1 MTGTATGSAV
11 YGDAVAV
18 YGFLAGGDDTP
29 AVRGGGRAG
38 TFYGD
43 AGLLGEGGVA
53 TGGQDTISF
62 AGGASAGAT
71 AVGDIADVA
80 GRLSGGSDVITGGS
94 GADRLYGDAITV
106 SASGSLKGGSDTIN
120 GGDGNDTYVV
130 DAATNIVDESASG
143 SSGTDTVQSG
153 AVSINLTLSGRFKG
167 SIENVTLLGSAGL
180 NATGNSLANVLTGND
195 AANTL
200 NEREGADTLT
210 GDGGNDTFLFDT
222 TLRFGNADRIAD
234 FSNATGNNDTIRLDD
249 AVFSGGGLK
258 SNQFL
263 AAGAFHA
270 NTSGTA
276 TELDDRILYNTA
288 TGQLFWD
295 ADGSKAGGVAGVLLA
310 TLDGAPALSGADF
323 FVV

>member
-1 MTGTATGSAV
+1 MITGS
-11 YGDAVAV
+11 
-18 YGFLAGGDDTP
+18 
-29 AVRGGGRAG
+29 
-38 TFYGD
+38 
-43 AGLLGEGGVA
+43 
-53 TGGQDTISF
+53 
-62 AGGASAGAT
+62 
-71 AVGDIADVA
+71 
-80 GRLSGGSDVITGGS
+80 S
-94 GADRLYGDAITV
+94 GADRLYGDAVTV

-120 GGDGNDTYVV
+120 GGDGNDTIWGDWKSALGKVKGGNDKLYGGDGNDAIFGNGGNDLLDGGKGSDTMQGGAGNDIYVV
-130 DAATNIVDESASG
+130 DAATDIVDESASG
-143 SSGTDTVQSG
+143 SSGTDMVQSG

-167 SIENVTLLGSAGL
+167 SIENVTLLGTANL

-200 NEREGADTLT
+200 NGREGADTLT
-210 GDGGNDTFLFDT
+210 GGGGNDTFLFDT

-295 ADGSKAGGVAGVLLA
+295 ADGSKAGGVAGVLFA
-310 TLDGAPALSGADF
+310 TLDGAPALSSVGF